1 MRFDNQVALVTG
13 AGSGLGRAYAIMLA
27 ERGAKLVLVDQP
39 KGRPSQGE
47 ALRAT
52 RYSNL
57 THVTNAELQQTHEAI
72 LKLGGECLYFE
83 VDVSQ
88 QDDVK
93 AMVHRLQQ
101 DWQRVDILI
110 NNAGVYG
117 ACSFEHIQQADWQR
131 QFDVDVYG
139 SFYLTQ
145 AIWPLMKAQGYGRI
159 MMTTGVSAL
168 FGDLHQVP
176 FSAAKMALV
185 GMVNSLALEGEQYNI
200 HINSLCPQALTAMTH
215 KHLAPAIQPLFSF
228 DTVTAT
234 MAFLVSRAAPNG
246 QHLLAGAGSVSHG
259 MFAEFQS
266 IYFSEG
272 LCTPDKLVKYWPELH
287 YAFPINLHTCGEDKV
302 LAWSKQSALE
312 HHIKIE

>member
-1 MRFDNQVALVTG
+1 MRFDNQVALITG

-27 ERGAKLVLVDQP
+27 ERGAKVALVDQP
-39 KGRPSQGE
+39 KVCPSQSK
-47 ALRAT
+47 ALIT
-52 RYSNL
+52 
-57 THVTNAELQQTHEAI
+57 TNAELLQTHEAI

-93 AMVHRLQQ
+93 AMMHRLQQ
-101 DWQRVDILI
+101 HWRRVDILI

-117 ACSFEHIQQADWQR
+117 VCPFEHIQQADWQR
-131 QFDVDVYG
+131 QFDVDVNG

-145 AIWPLMKAQGYGRI
+145 ALWPLMKAHGYGRI
-159 MMTTGVSAL
+159 LMTTGVSAL
-168 FGDLHQVP
+168 FGDLHQVSY
-176 FSAAKMALV
+176 SAAKMALI
-185 GMVNSLALEGEQYNI
+185 GMVNSLSLEGEQYNI

-234 MAFLVSRAAPNG
+234 MAFLVSGAAPNG

-272 LCTPDKLVKYWPELH
+272 QCTPDKLAKYWPEL
-287 YAFPINLHTCGEDKV
+287 YQAFPVNLHTCGEDKV
-302 LAWSKQSALE
+302 LAWSKQSAFD